1 MMPQPFRIV
10 IRHAF
15 KTRLYAIAGYCF
27 TCVLPLVIAA
37 FPQASSA
44 QPPPTCD
51 CLWQGAFNRI
61 TDNADLI
68 VGGHIVASKGNS
80 ADLNIDHLLIDRAV
94 QFTEFRDVIRIWG
107 NDGKQCRP
115 DITDFPVGSH
125 WVMALKKI
133 TEDTPDGFNPNTPNV
148 SYGRINDYY
157 LSKCGSYWLQLSEGY
172 VSGNLVKG
180 RRWQWDNPAMNPVLL
195 ELVEAYIKNIIPE
208 QALIEAAKPL
218 TETKKLMEETRHFIQ
233 NQQ

>member
-1 MMPQPFRIV
+1 MLQPFRTV
-10 IRHAF
+10 TGHALA
-15 KTRLYAIAGYCF
+15 TRLQVIAKHCF
-27 TCVLPLVIAA
+27 IGLLPLVGAVC
-37 FPQASSA
+37 ASTSIA
-44 QPPPTCD
+44 QPPPACD

-61 TDNADLI
+61 TDKADLI
-68 VGGHIVASKGNS
+68 VSGQIVASKGNS
-80 ADLNIDHLLIDRAV
+80 ADLDIDRLLIDRAV

-107 NDGKQCRP
+107 SDGRQCRP
-115 DITDFPVGSH
+115 DITDFPVGSQ

-133 TEDTPDGFNPNTPNV
+133 TEDIPDGFNPNTPNV
-148 SYGRINDYY
+148 SYGRVNDYY

-172 VSGNLVKG
+172 VTGNLVKG

-195 ELVEAYIKNIIPE
+195 ELVDAYIKDIIPE

-218 TETKKLMEETRHFIQ
+218 TETKKLMEETKHFIQ